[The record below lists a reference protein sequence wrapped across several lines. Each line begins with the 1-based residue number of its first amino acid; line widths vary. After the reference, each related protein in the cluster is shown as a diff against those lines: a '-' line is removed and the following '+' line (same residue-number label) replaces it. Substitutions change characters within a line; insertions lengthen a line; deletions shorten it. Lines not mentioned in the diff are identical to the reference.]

1 MKNVKIKIIEAKDA
15 LNVRIPQKYKGSL
28 DWGQEVDYILNT
40 EEVKDIIRIEK
51 DEYYSDAIVT
61 VTFNYIWNACIL
73 TEEENERIENL
84 NIVLN
89 MCVNNEEK
97 RHVKDKINDIVFN
110 SNTKFNCEARVEE
123 MVNGLIKDDVK
134 KLSDYKNRRDVKRKK
149 LEKEFKEKNNTYC
162 QIKNLNNMKNRS
174 KKGKGT
180 FTEDDEANLGELKK
194 SYKIDFN
201 NYLNKNEEYQ
211 EVINKINDIKRKKE
225 SALSDINKQYILKT
239 DELRVKLYQEGFY
252 IGNEHFVRYKRSSG
266 SARVGKVLFI
276 NEKYYKH
283 MIDWSFAGIDINNKE
298 IDIAGI
304 EAYISLP
311 LSSAINKFKLKPE
324 NILLVN
330 DVKSTFKDK
339 VYATEYINEKLETSE
354 KEIEIE
360 NNIFDG
366 EALLD
371 ESVFLD
377 LMYDDKAD
385 LQLRNRFYKGTGIR
399 CRIQDFF
406 TKNNIT
412 KISELNGVTIA
423 KDIKDIKLITTPSSV
438 KYLKFIEGTIEE
450 KLKKWLEIMTE
461 DWYVCKYEKPQ
472 HHLHQM
478 VQTHYQLLN
487 SLGINKEEFEEFLKP
502 TISYID
508 KLKNNDDVFLKHIKI
523 KCDGE
528 MDEGDNYIL
537 SMLKWNK
544 NFIDSAVVKEF
555 RKDSYESYIKNARK
569 GHILVNGNYSI
580 VANNVLEMLY
590 HSIGK
595 LKEVVIDGN
604 KVLRIHGQD
613 KIKLEGYE
621 VISNKF
627 KDGLEIL
634 SVRSPQPTMSNVAV
648 YKNINNQDNLYYNF
662 LKKYFYLSK
671 EVIYT
676 NSINVNRMEKMSS
689 EDNDGDSE
697 LLTDNKIL
705 VEHAKKL
712 QDRFLVNNDMT
723 PKTPEL
729 LEYNPNN
736 LATTD
741 IKCSKNKIGE
751 IINLAQV
758 LNTVYWSNVDEKS
771 DKWLED
777 LFRNICT
784 LNALSCIEID
794 RCKKVSP
801 VKSSLEIKRI
811 KDLNYI
817 KSHKVNKAN
826 EVIEECYKL
835 TKEDKERGYRLVKEK
850 PNFLKYCNKFKLGG
864 QSVKTDENE
873 GNVLYKNYNVGMD
886 LLESI
891 LTERISA
898 MVTKRTPR
906 ISLVEMLHKG
916 STDKKKE
923 NRRQIKFITDILD
936 ERISNIKQTWATG
949 EDKEAKLNEENDII
963 LETVEDIKKK
973 ISPQNIARIIYKCER
988 YLKSK
993 EDIEKAEK
1001 LLKKEDITFED
1012 KEKCIK
1018 KIADCQ
1024 EFIAKHEIYKNY
1036 RNIVKILFKTNKAM
1050 FLSIF
1055 ETFVNDK
1062 VLVRAKEKCDDSIT
1076 LYDTDY
1082 IIKNIEYNEK
1092 IS

>member
-1 MKNVKIKIIEAKDA
+1 MGEIKNKNVKIKIIEAKDA
-15 LNVRIPQKYKGSL
+15 LNGRIPQKYKGSL

-40 EEVKDIIRIEK
+40 EEIKDIIRIEEN
-51 DEYYSDAIVT
+51 EYYSDDIVT
-61 VTFNYIWNACIL
+61 VTFNYKEIKEVSNY
-73 TEEENERIENL
+73 TDEEWERIESLNL
-84 NIVLN
+84 AYNSTKCKEI
-89 MCVNNEEK
+89 MDTIKFIKETQFKKTIEEEK
-97 RHVKDKINDIVFN
+97 DIYIKEIDDINFKIQGL
-110 SNTKFNCEARVEE
+110 EE
-123 MVNGLIKDDVK
+123 KIELIKDN
-134 KLSDYKNRRDVKRKK
+134 YRKNREVKIKAT
-149 LEKEFKEKNNTYC
+149 EKNLGEIDYNKVKEMKDM
-162 QIKNLNNMKNRS
+162 IKNLKLTIKEIR
-174 KKGKGT
+174 K
-180 FTEDDEANLGELKK
+180 KK
-194 SYKIDFN
+194 SKIED
-201 NYLNKNEEYQ
+201 K
-211 EVINKINDIKRKKE
+211 
-225 SALSDINKQYILKT
+225 YIIKT
-239 DELRVKLYQEGFY
+239 DALRLKLYEEGFY
-252 IGNEHFVRYKRSSG
+252 IGDKHFVRYKRSSG

-283 MIDWSFAGIDINNKE
+283 MINWSFAGIDIKSKK

-311 LSSAINKFKLKPE
+311 LSSAINKLKLKPE
-324 NILLVN
+324 NILLVE

-371 ESVFLD
+371 ESIFLD
-377 LMYDDKAD
+377 LRYDDKAD
-385 LQLRNRFYKGTGIR
+385 LQLRNRFYKGTGVR
-399 CRIQDFF
+399 CKIQKFF
-406 TKNNIT
+406 LNNNIT
-412 KISELNGVTIA
+412 EVIQLNGVTIA
-423 KDIKDIKLITTPSSV
+423 KDIKDIKLITTASSV
-438 KYLKFIEGTIEE
+438 KYLKFIEGTMEE

-487 SLGINKEEFEEFLKP
+487 SLGMSKEKFEEFLEP
-502 TISYID
+502 TINYIE
-508 KLKNNDDVFLKHIKI
+508 KLKNNNDVFLKHIKV
-523 KCDGE
+523 KCNGQL
-528 MDEGDNYIL
+528 DEGDNYIL
-537 SMLKWNK
+537 SMLNWNK

-580 VANNVLEMLY
+580 VANNMLEMLY

-595 LKEVVIDGN
+595 LKEIEIEGN
-604 KVLRIHGQD
+604 KVLRIHGQNN
-613 KIKLEGYE
+613 IKLEGYE

-662 LKKYFYLSK
+662 LKKYFYLSR
-671 EVIYT
+671 ELIYT

-689 EDNDGDSE
+689 EDNDGDAE
-697 LLTDNKIL
+697 LLSDNKIL

-729 LEYNPNN
+729 LEYNPKN

-758 LNTVYWSNVDEKS
+758 LNTVYWSNVGKKDDE
-771 DKWLED
+771 WLED

-801 VKSSLEIKRI
+801 VKSSLEIRRI
-811 KDLNYI
+811 KALNYI
-817 KSHKVNKAN
+817 KSHKVDIKNN
-826 EVIEECYKL
+826 VIEECNKL
-835 TKEDKERGYRLVKEK
+835 TKDEKKEGYRLVKEK
-850 PNFLKYCNKFKLGG
+850 PYFLKYCNKFNLGG
-864 QSVKTDENE
+864 QSVKIDENE
-873 GNVLYKNYNVGMD
+873 GNVLYTNYNVGMD

-891 LTERISA
+891 LTERISS

-906 ISLVEMLHKG
+906 ISLEEMLHKG
-916 STDKKKE
+916 SIDKKKE

-949 EDKEAKLNEENDII
+949 EDKETKLNEENDII

-1024 EFIAKHEIYKNY
+1024 EFIAKNEIYRNY

-1055 ETFVNDK
+1055 DTFVNDK
-1062 VLVRAKEKCDDSIT
+1062 VLVRAKEKSDNSIT
-1076 LYDTDY
+1076 LYDIDY
-1082 IIKNIEYNEK
+1082 ILKNIEYNEK